1 MTTADP
7 NATDDA
13 PITDLPPE
21 MQEEKYLS
29 QDTKA
34 LHTWGWWS
42 GRSEL
47 GFVALITVIA
57 TILLVGA
64 LNMEVLGEARPGP
77 QFFPM
82 VVAIILYLLAAA
94 LAVAIIRNPT
104 YPDGQPHPGRGNY
117 STTMLID
124 LGYVADERT
133 KRRYSK
139 HSNEW
144 STYSDWKTLGMI
156 VSAMV
161 IFIVVLP
168 FAGWIVSAT
177 FLFWVVAYALGA
189 RAGWVDLGIALLFA
203 SIIQLA
209 FNGGLGLPLP
219 AGFLEGLL

>member
-1 MTTADP
+1 MTTADSNP
-7 NATDDA
+7 TSEA
-13 PITDLPPE
+13 PRSSGPSEAQVD
-21 MQEEKYLS
+21 KYLP

-34 LHTWGWWS
+34 LHHWGWWS

-57 TILLVGA
+57 TVLLVGS
-64 LNMEVLGEARPGP
+64 LNMEVLGESRPGP

-82 VVAIILYLLAAA
+82 AVAIILYVVAAGLAI
-94 LAVAIIRNPT
+94 VIIRNPT

-117 STTMLID
+117 STEMLID
-124 LGYVADERT
+124 LGYVEDERT

-144 STYSDWKTLGMI
+144 ATYSDWKTLGMI
-156 VSAMV
+156 VGAMV
-161 IFIVVLP
+161 IFILVLP
-168 FAGWIVSAT
+168 FAGWILSAT

-189 RAGWVDLGIALLFA
+189 RAGWMDVGIALLFA
-203 SIIQLA
+203 SVIQLA
-209 FNGGLGLPLP
+209 FNAGLGLPLP